1 MGETLRCD
9 EFDVGRVISTRG
21 GGRAAEAGGAVAWDT
36 FSPQRS
42 IAGRGVAGGGGEGG
56 QKILELPS
64 MEVTRA
70 MDFLLVAERK
80 FRRSG
85 RTVLDGQGRGG
96 RGFFLCSLP

>member
-1 MGETLRCD
+1 MGYILAPALDRRE
-9 EFDVGRVISTRG
+9 
-21 GGRAAEAGGAVAWDT
+21 
-36 FSPQRS
+36 
-42 IAGRGVAGGGGEGG
+42 GVAGGGGEGG

-96 RGFFLCSLP
+96 RDRLDARATSTVIGRQRIPWRTCSKQLRRQGSLKSSS